1 MKPLLTLWIL
11 ALAVALTCANLPAH
25 AQSTTTMVCQT
36 QSGVQFVWVGT
47 ACPVGSYFV
56 SY

>member
-1 MKPLLTLWIL
+1 MKLILITLAITLAIL
-11 ALAVALTCANLPAH
+11 AIPVK

-36 QSGVQFVWVGT
+36 SSGVQFVWVGT